1 MTATMKPLIIIN
13 ETDDLDALS
22 SNILNLSLE
31 SNKQSFFKVDT
42 KIIMTSSP
50 LAPTKIN
57 NSNKR
62 KLENAYYDNNKKKLY
77 IFH

>member
-13 ETDDLDALS
+13 ENDDLDALS

-31 SNKQSFFKVDT
+31 SNKQAFFKVDT
-42 KIIMTSSP
+42 KIIGISP
-50 LAPTKIN
+50 SVSVKIN

-62 KLENAYYDNNKKKLY
+62 KLETVYFDTNKKKLY
-77 IFH
+77 NFH

>member
-1 MTATMKPLIIIN
+1 MAETMKPIVIIN
-13 ETDDLDALS
+13 ENNDLDALS

-42 KIIMTSSP
+42 KII
-50 LAPTKIN
+50 KIN

-62 KLENAYYDNNKKKLY
+62 KIENTDYGTNKKNKS
-77 IFH
+77 FFT